1 LPAGKT
7 LPTLSSEKGLL
18 NMTVLRV
25 VRMLIEF
32 DPPSESAM
40 TTRTYFASERLILDA
55 NELPIKHA
63 CAEKQR

>member
-1 LPAGKT
+1 
-7 LPTLSSEKGLL
+7 
-18 NMTVLRV
+18 
-25 VRMLIEF
+25 MLIEF

-55 NELPIKHA
+55 NELPIKHD